1 MSRVFADTSYYLA
14 LVNSRDELHSIACQQ
29 TAALTGPIVTTAW
42 VVTELG
48 NFLAK
53 GANRRLFLEL
63 LAALRDDDRVTI
75 VPPTPELLEDALAL
89 YAGRADKDWSVT
101 DCISFVVMEQHGLN
115 EALTA
120 DHHFAQAGFQ
130 VLLS

>member
-14 LVNSRDELHSIACQQ
+14 LVNPRDELYSIACQQ

-53 GANRRLFLEL
+53 GNRRLFLEL
-63 LAALRDDDRVTI
+63 LAALRSDDRVTI
-75 VPPTPELLEDALAL
+75 VPPTTELLEAALVL
-89 YAGRADKDWSVT
+89 YARRVDKDWSVT
-101 DCISFVVMEQHGLN
+101 DCISFVVMEQQGLTQ
-115 EALTA
+115 ALTA
-120 DHHFAQAGFQ
+120 DHHFGQAGFQ
-130 VLLS
+130 VLLA